1 MKGLSRSSGSLASG
15 GRLAGVITSTTP
27 GWAFAA
33 ATSRPLTRPLAMV
46 DTAITAY
53 SMPGG

>member
-1 MKGLSRSSGSLASG
+1 MNGLLFSSGSCASA

-27 GWAFAA
+27 LW
-33 ATSRPLTRPLAMV
+33 PLACSTFSDVTRPRAMLLV
-46 DTAITAY
+46 ATTAY